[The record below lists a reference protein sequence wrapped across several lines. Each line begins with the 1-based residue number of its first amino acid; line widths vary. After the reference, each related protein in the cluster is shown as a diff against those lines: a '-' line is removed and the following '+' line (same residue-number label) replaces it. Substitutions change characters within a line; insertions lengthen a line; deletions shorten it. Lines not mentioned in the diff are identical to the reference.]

1 LKTNRYRHAS
11 TLLKIA
17 LSVACLWYALTKP
30 DWTKMAQ
37 SWNQI
42 DLAWVLVALG
52 AYTASKLLASS
63 RLNINF
69 KQIGLP
75 ISETANRR
83 LFWLGMLYNLL
94 LPGAITGDAYKVMAL
109 GKSPGSSRKSLT
121 LAVLLDRFSGLLP
134 LIILLATLG
143 LLVFSP
149 NALTISLMLGSLL
162 LLPLSHWGV
171 HRYLP
176 EQAKGFT
183 QTLWMGTGVQLLVV
197 ATVLALI
204 LAMGRTPQT
213 LPYLFVFLSAAA
225 LSVLPISVGGGLGIR
240 EFASMEVARYL
251 NLPLEPAL
259 LLSLLFYG
267 VTVLTALPG
276 FWYIFKNPLH
286 ESK

>member
-1 LKTNRYRHAS
+1 MKTNRYRYVAAG
-11 TLLKIA
+11 LKIA
-17 LSVACLWYALTKP
+17 LTIACLWYALTKP

-37 SWNQI
+37 SWHQI

-69 KQIGLP
+69 KQIGLTL
-75 ISETANRR
+75 SETTNRR

-94 LPGAITGDAYKVMAL
+94 LPGAITGDAYKVMVLAQ
-109 GKSPGSSRKSLT
+109 SPGSSRKSLT

-134 LIILLATLG
+134 LLFLLATLA

-149 NALTISLMLGSLL
+149 NLYTISLLIGSGL
-162 LLPLSHWGV
+162 LLPLSQWALR
-171 HRYLP
+171 RYLP
-176 EQAKGFT
+176 EQANGFT
-183 QTLWMGTGVQLLVV
+183 QTLWLGAGVQFLVV
-197 ATVLALI
+197 ASVLALI
-204 LAMGRTPQT
+204 LAIGLTPQT
-213 LPYLFVFLSAAA
+213 LPYLLVFLSAAA

-240 EFASMEVARYL
+240 EFASMEGARYL
-251 NLPLEPAL
+251 NLPMEQAL

-267 VTVLTALPG
+267 VTILTALPG
-276 FWYIFKNPLH
+276 FWYIFKNPLN